1 MFGYRGGE
9 PQQITD
15 QKISERKT
23 AQAKWPFLT
32 TLDLSTIHSEEQLV
46 FLIKDRTGASIAQ
59 VRPIV
64 HDWMAGYRHRAAKSL
79 KASGGQLRSRL
90 SNRPQNHGQPK

>member
-32 TLDLSTIHSEEQLV
+32 TLDLSTIHSEEQLA
-46 FLIKDRTGASIAQ
+46 FLVKDRTGSSLEQ
-59 VRPIV
+59 VRPLV
-64 HDWMAGYRHRAAKSL
+64 HNWMDGYRQRAAKSL
-79 KASGGQLRSRL
+79 KASGGKTRARPSSL
-90 SNRPQNHGQPK
+90 PQNDGKPK